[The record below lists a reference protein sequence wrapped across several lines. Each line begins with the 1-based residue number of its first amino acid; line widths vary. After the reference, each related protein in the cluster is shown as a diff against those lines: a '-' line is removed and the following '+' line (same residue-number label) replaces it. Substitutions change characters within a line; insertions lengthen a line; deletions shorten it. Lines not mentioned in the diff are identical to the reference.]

1 MSFCRVREGRVS
13 RSEEEAMKNTRCALL
28 ITGTVLMLS
37 ACGGSG
43 SGRLAHLG
51 PPVCNRRDVEAMS
64 HFLRVGRNTIRTSRS
79 IGNNGM
85 PQCTFVTRRSAHHRV
100 LVVANVDDSS
110 QPYQV
115 LRRTI
120 EEASQFFN
128 VYRPTLA
135 PSNVPG
141 LGISASWFPDYH
153 WLLATDGL
161 RLITARVAWT
171 HATQRHKIALAEVMI
186 RPYLKNLSRQQVSAT
201 VSGGTIR

>member
-1 MSFCRVREGRVS
+1 
-13 RSEEEAMKNTRCALL
+13 MKNTRCALL
-28 ITGTVLMLS
+28 ITGTALTL
-37 ACGGSG
+37 AGCGGSAP
-43 SGRLAHLG
+43 GRLAHLG
-51 PPVCNRRDVEAMS
+51 PPVCNHRDVEAMA
-64 HFLRVGRNTIRTSRS
+64 HFLKVGPNTITTSKS
-79 IGNNGM
+79 IGANEM

-128 VYRPTLA
+128 VFRPILA

-171 HATQRHKIALAEVMI
+171 GATKKQKIALAQVMI
-186 RPYLKNLSRQQVSAT
+186 RPYLKTLSRKQVSAT
-201 VSGGTIR
+201 VNGGTIR